1 MKEKLINE
9 YVKRLTIEDVNKF
22 ALSNGIDLKDKDL
35 NLLYTYIKNEWHTI
49 IFGNPRKILDD
60 LKIKLDQNTYA
71 KIETLY
77 IFFKD
82 HYNNL

>member
-22 ALSNGIDLKDKDL
+22 ALSNGIDLKEDDL
-35 NLLYTYIKNEWHTI
+35 NLLYKYIKNEWHTI
-49 IFGNPRKILDD
+49 IYGNPRSILDD
-60 LKIKLDQNTYA
+60 LKNKLDTNTYA
-71 KIETLY
+71 KIEALY
-77 IFFKD
+77 VFFKD